1 MITAIRKGELLQRV
15 VVVLIG
21 VIVLIYSFEGIWG
34 TRDMRPYLYMA
45 PIGAVLMITGVV
57 CGRLYQNPDTCLIA
71 LFLALSWI
79 STIFSLGLS
88 ADFLTSRFFCTF
100 MIFLGMYFI
109 IQIIPDP
116 IKVFTCFSGIYTAG
130 MSLMCLYVLAH
141 ASRFLLSE
149 DPWVDMAKGCIK
161 NGRLCGL
168 NNANSMGI
176 ACASMIIV
184 AMFGFIN
191 SGKKI
196 KWFYVLGFLLGWFC
210 LGLTGCRTGM
220 IGASFV
226 ACLFAF
232 IVFYKRL
239 NSNSTNPNSISMTS
253 NSIKTRSGV
262 IKTVAVIIFSIA
274 IFVIV
279 LKSFL
284 LPTYIY
290 RIVMTGIAM
299 ITGRNWA
306 IPAIS
311 DLIVREI
318 GEDDGT
324 LSDRTLIWASCIKQC
339 TKTLRRFLLGISPL
353 SRENIINIYEGRHDL
368 KAPHSHNTYLELL
381 RKHGLLGFIT
391 WMILVINWCVMGVKT
406 LFSKKESMS
415 VKYLCIGAAAILLM
429 GMAEPVPFSTSLW
442 CYSGIPFFMICGYCI
457 RMRRRT

>member
-1 MITAIRKGELLQRV
+1 MITAIRKGEFLQRV
-15 VVVLIG
+15 VVALIG

-34 TRDMRPYLYMA
+34 TRDLRPYLYMA
-45 PIGAVLMITGVV
+45 PIGALLMIMGVV

-71 LFLALSWI
+71 LFFVLSWI

-88 ADFLTSRFFCTF
+88 ADFFTSRFFCTF

-109 IQIIPDP
+109 IQIVPDP
-116 IKVFTCFSGIYTAG
+116 IKVFTYFSGIYTAG

-176 ACASMIIV
+176 ACASLIV
-184 AMFGFIN
+184 VAAFGFLN
-191 SGKKI
+191 FGKKY
-196 KWFYVLGFLLGWFC
+196 KWFFVIGSLLGWFC
-210 LGLTGCRTGM
+210 LGLTGCRTAA
-220 IGASFV
+220 IGVSFV
-226 ACLFAF
+226 ACIFTLIALYRKLDP
-232 IVFYKRL
+232 INTGLKV
-239 NSNSTNPNSISMTS
+239 
-253 NSIKTRSGV
+253 V
-262 IKTVAVIIFSIA
+262 KTVAAFIFSIA
-274 IFVIV
+274 VFVIV
-279 LKSFL
+279 LRSFL

-299 ITGRNWA
+299 IMGRNWA

-311 DLIVREI
+311 DLVVREI

>member
-15 VVVLIG
+15 VVALIG

-34 TRDMRPYLYMA
+34 TRDLRPYLFMA
-45 PIGAVLMITGVV
+45 PIGALLMIVGIVY
-57 CGRLYQNPDTCLIA
+57 GRLYQYFDTCLIA
-71 LFLALSWI
+71 LFFVLSWI

-88 ADFLTSRFFCTF
+88 ADFFTSRFFCTF

-109 IQIIPDP
+109 IQIVPDP
-116 IKVFTCFSGIYTAG
+116 IKVFTYFSGIYTAG

-176 ACASMIIV
+176 ASASLIIV
-184 AMFGFIN
+184 AVFGVLSF
-191 SGKKI
+191 GKKY
-196 KWFYVLGFLLGWFC
+196 KWFFVIGLLLGWFC
-210 LGLTGCRTGM
+210 LGLTGCRTAAVGV
-220 IGASFV
+220 SFV
-226 ACLFAF
+226 ACIFTLIALYRKLDL
-232 IVFYKRL
+232 INTGLKV
-239 NSNSTNPNSISMTS
+239 
-253 NSIKTRSGV
+253 V
-262 IKTVAVIIFSIA
+262 KTVAVFIFSIA
-274 IFVIV
+274 VFVIV
-279 LKSFL
+279 LRSFL

-299 ITGRNWA
+299 IMGRNWA

-311 DLIVREI
+311 DLVVRKI

-324 LSDRTLIWASCIKQC
+324 LSDRTLIWASCISQC

-353 SRENIINIYEGRHDL
+353 SRENIINIYEGRHDI
-368 KAPHSHNTYLELL
+368 KAPHSHNTYLELF

-391 WMILVINWCVMGVKT
+391 WMILVIDWCVVGVKT
-406 LFSKKESMS
+406 LFFQKENMS